1 MAATHAHHQAATDPF
16 AYLVS
21 VERRGRA
28 LGGQMPLQDELRGAW
43 KGVLF
48 HLRGQPLL
56 APMDQVA
63 EIVTPPPCTRIPG
76 VRPWA
81 LGMANMRGNLLP
93 LMDLQGF
100 LFGEN
105 QTFDPRRRRVLVMN
119 HRGVHA
125 GLLVESVVGMKHFW
139 REEWMDQPPP
149 VEPPLRPH
157 VIGAYR
163 RGEEY
168 LPVFSLHAL
177 VDDETFMN
185 ISA

>member
-1 MAATHAHHQAATDPF
+1 MAVAPSHHQAVNDPF

-28 LGGQMPLQDELRGAW
+28 LGGQLPLQDELRGAW

-48 HLRGQPLL
+48 ILRGQALL
-56 APMDQVA
+56 APMDEVA

-76 VRPWA
+76 VRPWV

-93 LMDLQGF
+93 LMDLQGL

-105 QTFDPRRRRVLVMN
+105 QTLDARKRRVLVM
-119 HRGVHA
+119 HQRGVHA
-125 GLLVESVVGMKHFW
+125 GLLVEAVLGMKHFW
-139 REEWMDQPPP
+139 REEWVDEPPP
-149 VEPPLRPH
+149 VEPSLRRH

-163 RGEEY
+163 RGEDC
-168 LPVFSLHAL
+168 LPVFSPRSL
-177 VDDETFMN
+177 VDDEAFMN